1 MGSISNVPNGISFV
15 AAALGSASGNS
26 SSASSSSGT
35 KTKDLES
42 VLQSA
47 TPSDAVALSSAALQ
61 LQQVNGILGLP
72 SPASQNSSFPTPGLA
87 GDLTPPAGVSSS
99 DLANATPDQLATI
112 ASQTQVLQQQASL
125 FTPAPAYQ
133 GNVNVLA

>member
-1 MGSISNVPNGISFV
+1 
-15 AAALGSASGNS
+15 
-26 SSASSSSGT
+26 
-35 KTKDLES
+35 
-42 VLQSA
+42 
-47 TPSDAVALSSAALQ
+47 
-61 LQQVNGILGLP
+61 
-72 SPASQNSSFPTPGLA
+72 
-87 GDLTPPAGVSSS
+87 LTPPAGVSSS

>member
-1 MGSISNVPNGISFV
+1 MGSIGNVPNGISSV
-15 AAALGSASGNS
+15 AAALGT
-26 SSASSSSGT
+26 SSGCST
-35 KTKDLES
+35 CGTNSQDLQKI
-42 VLQSA
+42 LQSA

-61 LQQVNGILGLP
+61 LQQVDGILGLS
-72 SPASQNSSFPTPGLA
+72 SPASQDNSFQTPALA
-87 GDLTPPAGVSSS
+87 GNSTLPPGVSSS

-112 ASQTQVLQQQASL
+112 ATQTQALEQHANL